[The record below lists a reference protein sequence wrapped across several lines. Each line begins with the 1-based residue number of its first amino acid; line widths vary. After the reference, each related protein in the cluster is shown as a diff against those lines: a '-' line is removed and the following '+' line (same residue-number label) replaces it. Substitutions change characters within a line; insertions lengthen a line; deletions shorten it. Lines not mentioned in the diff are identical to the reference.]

1 MQAAAIKAQLLKH
14 LKGGEAFMPVEDLL
28 EKIKYKRIG
37 ERPVGLPYSFYEV
50 FYHMFYAQRDLL
62 DFCTADSYKTPS
74 WPKDYWPSEKT
85 TETKEDW
92 QTLKQDFFKDRNAL
106 IAFIENPETDLL
118 DVAKNGDKQL
128 VLRELMLAIE
138 HNAYHL
144 GQLVVIARLLALH

>member
-28 EKIKYKRIG
+28 EKVKYKRIG

-62 DFCTADSYKTPS
+62 DFCTAESYKTPS

-85 TETKEDW
+85 AETKEEW
-92 QTLKQDFFKDRNAL
+92 QALKQDFFKDRNAL
-106 IAFIENPETDLL
+106 VAFIENTETDLL
-118 DVAKNGDKQL
+118 GIAKHGEKQQI
-128 VLRELMLAIE
+128 LRELMLAIE

-144 GQLVVIARLLALH
+144 GQLVIIARLLGLH